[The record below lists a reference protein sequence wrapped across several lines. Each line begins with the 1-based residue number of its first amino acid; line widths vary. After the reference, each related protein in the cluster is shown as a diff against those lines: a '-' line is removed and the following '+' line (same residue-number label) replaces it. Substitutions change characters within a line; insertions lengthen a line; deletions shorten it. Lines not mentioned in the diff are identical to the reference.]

1 MIEYPEAFTLARQID
16 KELSGKKVASCTRGN
31 SPHKF
36 AMYNREPGEFEK
48 QFTGATFQKS
58 YNHHCL
64 IFTQLDNGLIFVLGE
79 GGEKILLHNDKSTIP
94 KKHQLLLGF
103 DDGRYLSV
111 SISGWGFVS
120 LYAKEEIEK
129 NAFLSRKRLDP
140 LVKDFTLENFKALF
154 EAEPKNPSIKYFL
167 VSEPGI
173 SGVGNGMCQEILFE
187 AKLHSKTKVKSMSGE
202 DILNLHKATEK
213 VVSCAC
219 ELGGRDTE
227 TDIFG
232 NPGGYNAIM
241 NAKNLGA
248 PCPNCG
254 TPIERIA
261 WLGGNCYFCPSCQKI
276 K

>member
-1 MIEYPEAFTLARQID
+1 MIEYPEAFTIARQID
-16 KELSGKKVASCTRGN
+16 KELSGKIVTMCIRGN

-48 QFTGATFQKS
+48 QFTGAKFQKT

-64 IFTQLDNGLIFVLGE
+64 IFTELDNGLTFVLGE
-79 GGEKILLHNDKSTIP
+79 GGEKILLHKDKNTIP

-120 LYAKEEIEK
+120 LYSKEEVEK
-129 NAFLSRKRLDP
+129 SVFLSKKRLDP
-140 LVKDFTLENFKALF
+140 LANDFTLEKFKALF

-187 AKLHSKTKVKSMSGE
+187 ARLHSKTKVKSLTAGE
-202 DILNLHKATEK
+202 ISNLHKAVAK
-213 VVSCAC
+213 VISKAC

-227 TDIFG
+227 TDIYG
-232 NPGGYNAIM
+232 NTGGYNVIM
-241 NAKNLGA
+241 NTKNLGA

-254 TPIERIA
+254 TPIEKIA
-261 WLGGNCYFCPSCQKI
+261 WLGGNCYFCPDCQKV

>member
-1 MIEYPEAFTLARQID
+1 MIEYPEAFTIARQLG
-16 KELSGKKVASCTRGN
+16 KELSGKTVTSCIRGN

-36 AMYNREPGEFEK
+36 AMYNREPGEYEK
-48 QFTGATFQKS
+48 LFTGAKFEKVNNS
-58 YNHHCL
+58 HCL

-79 GGEKILLHNDKSTIP
+79 GGEKILLHKSSDTIP

-120 LYAKEEIEK
+120 LYSIEDIEK
-129 NAFLSRKRLDP
+129 NDFLSKKRLDP
-140 LVKDFTLENFKALF
+140 LAKDFTLEKFKDLF
-154 EAEPKNPSIKYFL
+154 ESEPKNPSIKFFL

-173 SGVGNGMCQEILFE
+173 SGIGNGMCQEILFE
-187 AKLHSKTKVKSMSGE
+187 ARLHAKTKVKSLTDKEIS
-202 DILNLHKATEK
+202 NLHKATTK
-213 VVSCAC
+213 VISCAC

-227 TDIFG
+227 TDIYG

-241 NAKNLGA
+241 KAKNLDA

-254 TPIERIA
+254 TPIERVA
-261 WLGGNCYFCPSCQKI
+261 WLGGNCYFCPKCQKS